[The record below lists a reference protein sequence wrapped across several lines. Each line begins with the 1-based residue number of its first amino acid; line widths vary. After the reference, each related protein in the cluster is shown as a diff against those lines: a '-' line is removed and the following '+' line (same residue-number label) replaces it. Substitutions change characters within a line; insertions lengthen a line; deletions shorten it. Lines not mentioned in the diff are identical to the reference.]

1 MARRRKRIF
10 RKLWRSVARKL
21 PYHLR
26 LALGVRLN
34 RRRKEI
40 EKREETKHE
49 G

>member
-1 MARRRKRIF
+1 MARRRKRTL
-10 RKLWRSVARKL
+10 RKLWRNLARWL
-21 PYHLR
+21 PTHLR
-26 LALGVRLN
+26 LALGIRLK

>member
-1 MARRRKRIF
+1 MARHRKRIF
-10 RKLWRSVARKL
+10 RKLWRGVVRKL

-26 LALGVRLN
+26 LALGIRLK

-40 EKREETKHE
+40 EKREEIKHE